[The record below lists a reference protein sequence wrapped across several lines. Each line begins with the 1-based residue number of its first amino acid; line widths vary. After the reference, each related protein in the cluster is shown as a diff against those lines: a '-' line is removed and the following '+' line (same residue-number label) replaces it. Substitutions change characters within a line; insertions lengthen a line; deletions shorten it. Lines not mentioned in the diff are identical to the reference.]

1 MKGKYIWNNLERY
14 GMMFFFIVFFLNV
27 FIQIVSRVIFK
38 APFRFTEE
46 LSRYCFVWMVFLGM
60 AFATKYDKH
69 VRVDVFVN
77 LLPRTLQYMIG
88 MVIDVITLV
97 VFVWVVYYG
106 MLYIGYS
113 SITRVYTMPLNKGV
127 VVAIIPLT
135 GILVIIRC
143 IEKIGRDLQRMRGK
157 IDG

>member
-14 GMMFFFIVFFLNV
+14 GMMFFFIIFFLNV
-27 FIQIVSRVIFK
+27 FIQIVSRVVFK

-77 LLPRTLQYMIG
+77 LFPKTVQ
-88 MVIDVITLV
+88 VIADIIIDLITLA
-97 VFVWVVYYG
+97 VFVWVVYFG
-106 MLYIGYS
+106 ILYVGYS
-113 SITRVYTMPLNKGV
+113 SITKIYTMPVNKGV
-127 VVAIIPLT
+127 VVAIIPIT
-135 GILVIIRC
+135 GVLVIIRC
-143 IEKIGRDLQRMRGK
+143 IEKIGRDLKKMKG
-157 IDG
+157 